1 MTRKPTV
8 VGVIVGDNAPILEV
22 AVAPRVFETNHG
34 GPEFDVR
41 VTGEHDG
48 PLRTTAG
55 ITITAPCPLEAL
67 EEAAIVIVPGWRT
80 PGGAPTRPEILDLL
94 RRAHGDGATVVG
106 LCLGAFVLGEAGLLD
121 GRRAT
126 THWRCL
132 DELRRRHPGIE
143 VVDDALYVDE
153 GSIVT
158 SAGSAAGLDACL
170 HLLRREHGPAVANAA
185 ARALVVAPH
194 RAGGQTQFVDR
205 PVPHLPAGDAV
216 ADAMRHALGHLDDPA
231 LDIGGLAAAAHVSR
245 RTFDRRFREA
255 AGCSPLQWL
264 LHQRVLQAQ
273 DLLSSTALPI
283 DAVARASGFADGVAM
298 RPHFRR
304 VVGVPPQSYRASFRA
319 G

>member
-1 MTRKPTV
+1 MTRNPAT
-8 VGVIVGDNAPILEV
+8 VGVIIGDDAPMLEV
-22 AVAPRVFETNHG
+22 AVAPRVFGASHG
-34 GPEFDVR
+34 GPAFDVR
-41 VTGEHDG
+41 VAGEHDG

-55 ITITAPCPLEAL
+55 ITITTPCAL
-67 EEAAIVIVPGWRT
+67 GALDEAAIVIVPGWRR
-80 PGGAPTRPEILDLL
+80 PGGAPTRPELLELL
-94 RRAHGDGATVVG
+94 RRAHADGATVVG
-106 LCLGAFVLGEAGLLD
+106 LCLGAFVLAEAGLLD

-126 THWRCL
+126 THWQHL
-132 DELRRRHPGIE
+132 SELRRRHPGIE

-153 GSIVT
+153 VSVVT

-170 HLLRREHGPAVANAA
+170 HLLRRDHGPEVANTA

-194 RAGGQTQFVDR
+194 RSGGQTQFVDR
-205 PVPHLPAGDAV
+205 PVPRLPAGDAV

-231 LDIGGLAAAAHVSR
+231 LDIDRLAVAAHVSR

-273 DLLSSTALPI
+273 ELLSSTALPI

-304 VVGVPPQSYRASFRA
+304 IVGVPPQSYRASFRPA
-319 G
+319 